1 MSSSPNR
8 LVTAFPWLFDELDPE
23 EVASFVEQ
31 LEPRQV
37 AAGSTLI
44 RHGEPCDTL
53 YLLPEGA
60 VAVSLGDGEH
70 PIDLDEGDSLRLVG
84 DLGVIR
90 PGPASATVRAVE
102 AMDGYALTHASLVE
116 LLSGAPSRP
125 AARLLLRLAQ
135 RIALRVRDGSAV
147 RFESD
152 AVGHGHLRGL
162 LGPTDVNLGELP
174 TALSSMPRHG
184 KGLGKR
190 APKDAEQRL
199 IEMLRKEPELSMLGD
214 TALVAIARTVEIC
227 SCEPGTVLIEQG
239 AVADGAYY
247 LLDGSAAVTAR
258 SEGSHFVVD
267 RRLEPGHLFGQI
279 AFLLAGERTATVEV
293 SEPST
298 VAVFY
303 SAAITWLVDGG
314 AAGAPTGAHV
324 LHWMAGELADDARAQ
339 NDRLL
344 QAWSSRKA

>member
-1 MSSSPNR
+1 MSSNPNR
-8 LVTAFPWLFDELDPE
+8 LVTAFPWLFEDLEPE

-31 LEPRQV
+31 LEPRHV

-44 RHGEPCDTL
+44 RHGQQSDTL
-53 YLLPEGA
+53 YLLPDGA
-60 VAVSLGDGEH
+60 VSVSLGEGEH
-70 PIDLDEGDSLRLVG
+70 TIDLGEGDALRLVG

-90 PGPASATVRAVE
+90 PGRASATVRAVE
-102 AMDGYALTHASLVE
+102 SMDGYALTHAGLVE
-116 LLSGAPSRP
+116 LLSGSPSR
-125 AARLLLRLAQ
+125 AASRLLLRLAQ

-147 RFESD
+147 RFEAD
-152 AVGHGHLRGL
+152 AVGHGHLRGV
-162 LGPTDVNLGELP
+162 LGPSEAHLGELP
-174 TALSSMPRHG
+174 TALASMPRHG

-199 IEMLRKEPELSMLGD
+199 IEMLRKERELAALGD
-214 TALVAIARTVEIC
+214 TALQAIARSVEIC

-247 LLDGSAAVTAR
+247 LLDGAAAVTAR

-267 RRLEPGHLFGQI
+267 RRIEPGHLFGQI

-293 SEPST
+293 TEPST

-314 AAGAPTGAHV
+314 ASGAPTGAHV

-339 NDRLL
+339 NERLL
-344 QAWSSRKA
+344 QAWSSRNA